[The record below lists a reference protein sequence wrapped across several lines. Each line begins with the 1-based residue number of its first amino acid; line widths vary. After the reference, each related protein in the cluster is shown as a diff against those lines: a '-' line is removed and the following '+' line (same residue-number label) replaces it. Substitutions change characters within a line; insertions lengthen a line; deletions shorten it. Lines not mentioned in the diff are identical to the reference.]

1 MMPADLDASSVTP
14 REQLGRAKLLQSILI
29 GLVLFVWA
37 LGAYGQN
44 WHGTWGELSTVFFGA
59 LGLDI
64 TLDALQARLKPKG

>member
-1 MMPADLDASSVTP
+1 
-14 REQLGRAKLLQSILI
+14 
-29 GLVLFVWA
+29 VLFVWA

-44 WHGTWGELSTVFFGA
+44 WQGTWGELSTVFFGA